1 MEESK
6 LKKFPKFSSIEE
18 LVKFF
23 DTHDLGE
30 YWDQM
35 PEVSFDINIEKRRH
49 IFTIEED
56 IADKITETAKS
67 KKVPSQTLINPWLK
81 EKILKKV

>member
-1 MEESK
+1 MEKSK
-6 LKKFPKFSSIEE
+6 LKKFPKFSSVED

-35 PEVSFDINIEKRRH
+35 PEALFDINIEKRRH

-56 IADKITETAKS
+56 IADKLTEIAKS
-67 KKVPSQTLINPWLK
+67 KKVPSQVLINLWLK
-81 EKILKKV
+81 EKILKKM

>member
-56 IADKITETAKS
+56 IADKITEIAKS